1 MNNMRPLLIRL
12 LWITSIIGI
21 LTGFTHLS
29 WGVSREYFEYRTTS
43 HIAIRDY
50 ADVIKAPAI
59 VVCFRYK
66 YTDQGMNMTIGERF
80 SGEANYFND
89 KNDTWRV
96 FSVRVRT
103 TLDKKEVYKEYE
115 TKKYLMGHRYCLFF
129 QQLRQSNKTIVTSP
143 ENLALSNLYDVYITV
158 TPAHSANTWGDP
170 KNCTPKFVYF
180 GLVTD
185 NSTLSNPSNREVF
198 KELCTT
204 GLRRY
209 FIDFTYSSFIN
220 IKLPPPYDTNC
231 LDYRKGTSFLSTY
244 DCYNECLQEKTKPL
258 NVIPSTTLID
268 RKKYNNSTEYIAYE
282 FMLENKTR
290 VMKKSLP
297 KELIQA
303 YRTLSSGWDR
313 IKKSCLQFCSR
324 PDCWSEDISPT
335 IISTRSWTKNFS
347 KDNETLSKIALNML
361 LSHQPM
367 MEVSTLPKYHFIDYV
382 VYMSSMLSF
391 WLGFC
396 PLSLVDTIIRRLREC
411 TRKTRNW
418 KSPVLLKEKVLRQ
431 ERGIK
436 SLVAIIRSQEKRIRT
451 LENKGSSGA
460 IVITRNHRE
469 GYTLPYPTP
478 TPS

>member
-1 MNNMRPLLIRL
+1 MRLLIRL

-59 VVCFRYK
+59 VFCFRYR
-66 YTDQGMNMTIGERF
+66 YTKSGMNMTIGERF
-80 SGEANYFND
+80 SGDANYFND
-89 KNDTWRV
+89 RNDTWRV
-96 FSVRVRT
+96 LMARART
-103 TLDKKEVYKEYE
+103 TLDRNREYE
-115 TKKYLMGHRYCLFF
+115 TRKYLMGHRYCLFF
-129 QQLRQSNKTIVTSP
+129 QQLRQFNKTIVISP
-143 ENLALSNLYDVYITV
+143 ENLALNNLYGLHVTV
-158 TPAHSANTWGDP
+158 TPAHSANTWGDS
-170 KNCTPKFVYF
+170 KNCTPKYMYF

-185 NSTLSNPSNREVF
+185 NSTLSNPSNREVY
-198 KELCTT
+198 KEVCTT

-220 IKLPPPYDTNC
+220 IKLSPPYDTNC
-231 LDYRKGTSFLSTY
+231 LDYRKGTSFLSTH

-282 FMLENKTR
+282 FMLEHKTR
-290 VMKKSLP
+290 VTWKSLP
-297 KELIQA
+297 KDLIQA
-303 YRTLSSGWDR
+303 YRTLSPGWDGIR
-313 IKKSCLQFCSR
+313 KSCLQFCSR

-335 IISTRSWTKNFS
+335 IISTRSNTGDFS
-347 KDNETLSKIALNML
+347 KDNQTLSVISFNML
-361 LSHQPM
+361 LSHQPR
-367 MEVSTLPKYHFIDYV
+367 MEVSTIPKYHFIDYV

-396 PLSLVDTIIRRLREC
+396 PLSLVNTIIRRLREC
-411 TRKTRNW
+411 TRKTGNW
-418 KSPVLLKEKVLRQ
+418 KSPVLLEGKVLRQ
-431 ERGIK
+431 ERRIK

-451 LENKGSSGA
+451 LENKGMEV
-460 IVITRNHRE
+460 VITRNHRE
-469 GYTLPYPTP
+469 GYTLPYTY
-478 TPS
+478 T